1 MTHDVPRE
9 EPSTGE
15 LLTRLSNQ
23 TSQLI
28 RDELRLV
35 RAEMSEKAKHGGLGA
50 GLFGTAG
57 ILALFGLG
65 ALTAAA
71 ILGLDLVLPAWA
83 AALIVGVA
91 ILIVAGIAALIG
103 RSQVK
108 QAGMKPERTID
119 SVKRD
124 VEEIK
129 ERNSR

>member
-1 MTHDVPRE
+1 MTHDTPRE

-15 LLTRLSNQ
+15 LLTRLSDQ

-103 RSQVK
+103 RGQVK